1 MSNKIAF
8 VISTQVHEKI
18 QLASMMASIH
28 ATVGG
33 EVLFFVSMNGI
44 LAFKKNL
51 DLKDRIIPEG
61 EFSKL
66 MTSKNVPN
74 FVQIIKQTKMLADAK
89 VYACSMAM
97 DVLGWSLEDLEE
109 DIFDDVLGLTAF
121 FDLAEGGQIIFV

>member
-1 MSNKIAF
+1 MSNKLAII
-8 VISTQVHEKI
+8 ISTQIHEKI
-18 QLASMMASIH
+18 QFAAMMASIH

-33 EVLFFVSMNGI
+33 EVLFFVSMNGV

-51 DLKDRIIPEG
+51 NLKDRIIPEG

-66 MTSKNVPN
+66 MLSKNVPSFIN
-74 FVQIIKQTKMLADAK
+74 IIKQTKMLADVK

-109 DIFDDVLGLTAF
+109 EIFDDILGLTAF
-121 FDLAEGGQIIFV
+121 LDIAEDAKIIFV